1 MGIMRVLQRTI
12 SIYTKGERR
21 VGVQKKDGE
30 NYRNVGL
37 KVFLRSKQQRADE
50 KQNRTILCC
59 ETQAKGPRPVVMV
72 AGATHLSNHISEP
85 KTTRGSAAC
94 LWS

>member
-21 VGVQKKDGE
+21 VGVQKKERE

-37 KVFLRSKQQRADE
+37 KVFLRNEQQRVDE
-50 KQNRTILCC
+50 EK
-59 ETQAKGPRPVVMV
+59 
-72 AGATHLSNHISEP
+72 
-85 KTTRGSAAC
+85 KTE
-94 LWS
+94 